1 MEVHMN
7 ARRFLN
13 LFVLAAVLLASFAA
27 VSPAFAA
34 SCGTSYTVVSGDTL
48 RKIADHCGT
57 TVSALRKANP
67 EIGWGSLIYPGQVLQ
82 LPGAVLGTDGGYF
95 VYIVA
100 RGETLRSLASRFGT
114 TVDALLAANP
124 EITNANVIY
133 EGQRIKV
140 YVSAPPPTQPPP
152 PPPGGQTYY
161 VQKGDTL
168 RRIASKFST
177 TVNEIL
183 RVNPQISNPNV
194 IYVGQ
199 AISIPS
205 GVSTYIV
212 QRGDTLRIIANKFGT
227 NVDNLLYLNPNI
239 SNPNLIYVGQVLNV
253 R

>member
-1 MEVHMN
+1 M
-7 ARRFLN
+7 
-13 LFVLAAVLLASFAA
+13 LLASFAA
-27 VSPAFAA
+27 VSPAYAA

-48 RKIADHCGT
+48 RKIADRCGT

-124 EITNANVIY
+124 EISNANLIY

-168 RRIASKFST
+168 RKIASKFST

-227 NVDNLLYLNPNI
+227 SVDNLLYLNPNI